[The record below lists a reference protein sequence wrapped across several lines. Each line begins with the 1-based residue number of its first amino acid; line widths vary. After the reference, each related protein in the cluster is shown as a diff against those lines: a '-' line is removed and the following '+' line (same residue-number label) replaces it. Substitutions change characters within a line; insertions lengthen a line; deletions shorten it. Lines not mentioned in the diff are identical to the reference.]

1 MIRLLLVFLLFSFFT
16 HNSIG
21 QGASIPQVID
31 TADFVI
37 TKNQS
42 PFTIDK
48 SIVVSEGR
56 KLTIEDDVV
65 VNFVTSE
72 KYFDVRGTM
81 VVGKGVTFNMAKDT
95 YIKTENS
102 GKLEVNGTES
112 DSVTFTGI
120 NWDGIRANAQGS
132 LIKYSKILNVGDDQC
147 CDWFVKLMN
156 RSTLENSRISNSKN
170 GVYVSN
176 RSKLL
181 NSKIHNVRRHAL
193 EIHSNSTVTG
203 NEIYD
208 NNTSETS
215 NYHVYVHNSTFNSNR
230 VYQTSDTRNN
240 YGVISQGGS
249 TLKYNTIG
257 GSVGKHG
264 SVGISVRYDIDHTIM
279 YNNIGGYTSNVVIHG
294 YKDNLQF
301 TGNTFFGE
309 METSSGQRN
318 ITIENGQSDIE
329 GYKQGGDSFN
339 NGILSIKINL
349 ENNFWGNTSDIPS
362 TIKDYSDEIE
372 RKGIVDYDPSL
383 SAASSQAPISI
394 PGGVTKALSG
404 SDVILSWDAVTAS
417 DLAGYKVYSK
427 VGEVHTLVKDVTDK
441 DSTSYTVVGGDINT
455 RYVVTAYD
463 TDSDGN
469 NDQVDGTESWY
480 SSEFSALSF
489 SLSVQSDNAI
499 STIGSASAY
508 DKWVIA
514 GYDGDSATYSMSYDR
529 ADDWNFSDGSN
540 ARARFQNECT
550 TNCNSQVRGLVVNY
564 NGWGNHALVEVNE
577 LVTSLRTSKSSGSYN
592 YIGQHNGHS
601 YFRTSWGNYMWS
613 EQRDQANLDGGY
625 LVVIN
630 DDNESSTIFSVGY
643 PNPTNGRYILEYHIP
658 EQVDGVGLVIYDMSG
673 KVIHA
678 DGGLKNT
685 SGRHRVEIDLSTK
698 EDGVYIAVLSI
709 GNKGYLLKQDVKRI
723 VKE

>member
-1 MIRLLLVFLLFSFFT
+1 MIRLLLVFLLFFSFT
-16 HNSIG
+16 HNSSG
-21 QGASIPQVID
+21 QSASIPQVID

-37 TKNQS
+37 TQNQS

-56 KLTIEDDVV
+56 KLTIEDGVV
-65 VNFVTSE
+65 VNFVTSG

-81 VVGKGVTFNMAKDT
+81 VVGSGVTFNMANST
-95 YIKTENS
+95 YIITNEI

-112 DSVTFTGI
+112 DSVTFTGT
-120 NWDGIRANAQGS
+120 NWHGIRANNYNSGS
-132 LIKYSKILNVGDDQC
+132 VINYSRILNNDTNYNG
-147 CDWFVKLMN
+147 WFINLNK
-156 RSTLENSRISNSKN
+156 STLKNSRVADTKYGISATN
-170 GVYVSN
+170 GSTLTN
-176 RSKLL
+176 
-181 NSKIHNVRRHAL
+181 NKIHNIKRQPL
-193 EIHSNSTVTG
+193 ELMGNSTATG

-208 NNTSETS
+208 NNSEENQS
-215 NYHVYVHNSTFNSNR
+215 RHVYVHSSTFNSNR
-230 VYQTSDTRNN
+230 VYQSSDTKNN
-240 YGVISQGGS
+240 YAVISQGGS
-249 TLKYNTIG
+249 TIKYNTIG
-257 GSVGKHG
+257 GSTGKHG
-264 SVGISVRYDIDHTIM
+264 SVGIAVRYDIDHTIM

-309 METSSGQRN
+309 METSSGQMN
-318 ITIENGQSDIE
+318 VTIVNGQSDIE
-329 GYKQGGDSFN
+329 GYKQWGDSFN

-489 SLSVQSDNAI
+489 SLSVQSDNAL
-499 STIGSASAY
+499 STVGAASSY
-508 DKWVIA
+508 DEWLQA
-514 GYDGDSATYSMSYDR
+514 GYEGETEIYDR
-529 ADDWNFSDGSN
+529 SVERANDWNDTDAVAALEN
-540 ARARFQNECT
+540 H
-550 TNCNSQVRGLVVNY
+550 CNTDCQVNSETGMSTDFGMVVY
-564 NGWGNHALVEVNE
+564 QYGWGQQAYVEVNA
-577 LVTSLRTSKSSGSYN
+577 LVTTLETTRSSGQY
-592 YIGQHNGHS
+592 YYVGQYNGHS
-601 YFRTSWGNYMWS
+601 YFMYPVTT
-613 EQRDQANLDGGY
+613 L
-625 LVVIN
+625 
-630 DDNESSTIFSVGY
+630 SSLYF
-643 PNPTNGRYILEYHIP
+643 L
-658 EQVDGVGLVIYDMSG
+658 
-673 KVIHA
+673 
-678 DGGLKNT
+678 
-685 SGRHRVEIDLSTK
+685 
-698 EDGVYIAVLSI
+698 
-709 GNKGYLLKQDVKRI
+709 
-723 VKE
+723 